1 MDLKTLR
8 ASRNTDFSKIASEFE
23 KTNNP
28 ETTQKSYTDDRFW
41 KPERDKAGNA
51 SATIRFLPR
60 TVDKVVGGEKHTDEL
75 PWVKIFSHGF
85 QGPTGRWYI
94 ENSLSTLGQNDPV
107 GELNARLWNST
118 TDDNSPARKQAR
130 AQKRK
135 LNYIANVL
143 VVSDPKHPEN
153 NGKVL
158 LFKFGKKIFDKL
170 MDKARPSF
178 EDEDPVNVFDYWEGA
193 NFKLRMK
200 QVDGYPNY
208 DASTFE
214 DVSPVAGSDEE
225 ILAIANAQHWLG
237 EFTQPANFKSYDE
250 LKRKLE
256 LVLSG
261 ASAATS
267 SAMNDA
273 TSEDMPSM
281 AAREPVARQA
291 PAPKAAK
298 SAVDEDDDDMMS
310 YFQKLA
316 ND

>member
-23 KTNNP
+23 KTTNP
-28 ETTQKSYTDDRFW
+28 ESTQKSFADDRYW

-60 TVDKVVGGEKHTDEL
+60 TVDKMVNGEKRTDEL
-75 PWVKIFSHGF
+75 PWVKVFSHGF

-135 LNYIANVL
+135 LSYIANVL

-153 NGKVL
+153 NGKVF

-178 EDEDPVNVFDYWEGA
+178 EDEEPVNVFDYWEGA

-214 DVSPVAGSDEE
+214 DVSPIADSDEG
-225 ILAIANAQHWLG
+225 ILAVANSQHWLG
-237 EFTQPANFKSYDE
+237 EFVQPANFKSYDE

-256 LVLSG
+256 VVLNGS
-261 ASAATS
+261 SAATS
-267 SAMNDA
+267 SAMDAATND
-273 TSEDMPSM
+273 DMPSM
-281 AAREPVARQA
+281 SPPAMASRAA
-291 PAPKAAK
+291 PAPKAK
-298 SAVDEDDDDMMS
+298 VEDDDDDMIS